1 MEPIKRNDTGAA
13 VEDVQTRLAR
23 IGHLPED
30 AITGA
35 FDEATAAALAEFLAA
50 SALPPSEEV
59 TEKVWAALVD
69 ATYNLGDRTLYLR
82 MPYFHGHDV
91 LELQQALGALGFF
104 YGTRDAIFGAHT
116 EEALRR
122 FQLNLGLPSMASPAP
137 TPMRRCATWPTPGS
151 ARRPPTVRCAIWA
164 SPVQPMCSSATPCA
178 CSAPTSS
185 PGLWPHACRTW
196 PRPPIPPP
204 RLSAPTRSRY
214 RRTRP

>member
-30 AITGA
+30 AITGI
-35 FDEATAAALAEFLAA
+35 FDDATAAALAEFLAA

-104 YGTRDAIFGAHT
+104 YGTRDAILRCSHRRGAPSLPA
-116 EEALRR
+116 ELGFALRWH
-122 FQLNLGLPSMASPAP
+122 
-137 TPMRRCATWPTPGS
+137 RRCLHLCGAAQPGPLLGRQGS
-151 ARRPPTVRCAIWA
+151 YSQPGAPFGLRPCGRCARA
-164 SPVQPMCSSATPCA
+164 QRRVPVR
-178 CSAPTSS
+178 
-185 PGLWPHACRTW
+185 HR
-196 PRPPIPPP
+196 
-204 RLSAPTRSRY
+204 
-214 RRTRP
+214 